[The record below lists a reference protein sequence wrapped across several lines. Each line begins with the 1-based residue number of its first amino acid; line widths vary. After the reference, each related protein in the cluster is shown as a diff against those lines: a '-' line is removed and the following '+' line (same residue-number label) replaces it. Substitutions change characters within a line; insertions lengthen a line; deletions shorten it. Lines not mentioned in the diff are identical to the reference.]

1 MQKLKVTSLLNYKCM
16 NLYVACKWGFS
27 MGYSLISRLDWGK
40 IFLMITRY
48 WQNLFPLDCFP
59 FSFGISFPWL
69 SARGHIQFLVIKA
82 FKMNIAH
89 NNLFYQS
96 REGRGSYNMVETTS
110 LWSITLKCHST
121 ICEIFHPLGPS
132 CSSHPHYRIE
142 NYKRM

>member
-1 MQKLKVTSLLNYKCM
+1 MLHVNEVSLWVTVS
-16 NLYVACKWGFS
+16 S
-27 MGYSLISRLDWGK
+27 QDLIGVRSFWWSHGIGR
-40 IFLMITRY
+40 IYFLWTVFP
-48 WQNLFPLDCFP
+48 FPLA
-59 FSFGISFPWL
+59 SVFPWL